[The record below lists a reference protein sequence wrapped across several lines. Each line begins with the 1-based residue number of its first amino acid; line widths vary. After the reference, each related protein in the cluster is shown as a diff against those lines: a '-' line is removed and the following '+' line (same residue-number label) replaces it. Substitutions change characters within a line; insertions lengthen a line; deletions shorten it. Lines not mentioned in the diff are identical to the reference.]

1 MKKFLLTILLLTSC
15 ANLNTDKVKMIEDIN
30 IYENLTF
37 DEFKNKIILYV
48 KESDYPDT
56 N

>member
-1 MKKFLLTILLLTSC
+1 MKKFLIIILLLTSC
-15 ANLNTDKVKMIEDIN
+15 ADLKSDSLKMIEDID

-37 DEFKNKIILYV
+37 DEFKQKFILYV
-48 KESDYPDT
+48 EESDYPDT

>member
-1 MKKFLLTILLLTSC
+1 MKKFLIIILLLTSC
-15 ANLNTDKVKMIEDIN
+15 ADLKSDSLKMIEDID

-37 DEFKNKIILYV
+37 DEFKIKIINYV
-48 KESDYPDT
+48 KESNYPDI

>member
-15 ANLNTDKVKMIEDIN
+15 ANINTDSVKMIEDIN

-37 DEFKNKIILYV
+37 DEFKNKIMLYV
-48 KESDYPDT
+48 KESNYPNT